1 MDRLH
6 SVADARLSGLRLVKQ
21 IRPDLQTMYI
31 KPPARRNIQQV
42 VRYADI
48 SLNTS
53 RQTILE
59 LNEEAGRQNTRHK
72 IIIMIEMGEL
82 REGIIGDDLFQF
94 YKMVLNLENI
104 DIIGLGTNLGCLFGV
119 EPTRDKLVQLSLYHQ
134 LIESSF
140 KVSLPL
146 LSGGTSITL
155 PLITQRKIPP
165 RINHFRVGEAAF
177 LGISPL
183 TGKKFRDLSDN
194 AFEYNG
200 QVLEMLEKD
209 YQPDGQIGEGQVG
222 HVPEIEEKGSSYRA
236 LVDFGLVDVQPE
248 DLTLKDRNIRFFGTT
263 SDMTV
268 YDLGENRDRAGK
280 SRYRVGSRIHFKPN
294 YIAVARLMNS
304 KYIDKV
310 II

>member
-1 MDRLH
+1 
-6 SVADARLSGLRLVKQ
+6 
-21 IRPDLQTMYI
+21 MYI
-31 KPPARRNIQQV
+31 KPPAKRNIAQIIK
-42 VRYADI
+42 YADI

-53 RQTILE
+53 YLTIKE
-59 LNEEAGRQNTRHK
+59 LNEEAGRRNKRHK

-82 REGIIGDDLFQF
+82 REGIIGDDLQKFYRKVFQ
-94 YKMVLNLENI
+94 MENI
-104 DIIGLGTNLGCLFGV
+104 EIIGLGTNLGCLFGV

-134 LIESSF
+134 LIVTSF
-140 KVSLPL
+140 QVSLPL

-155 PLITQRKIPP
+155 PLISQKKIPP
-165 RINHFRVGEAAF
+165 RINHFRIGEAAF

-200 QVLEMLEKD
+200 QILELQEKD
-209 YQPDGQIGEGQVG
+209 YQPDGKIGEGQVG
-222 HVPEIEEKGSSYRA
+222 HAPEVEEDEGSSYRA
-236 LVDFGLVDVQPE
+236 LLDFGLVDVEPE
-248 DLTLKDRNIRFFGTT
+248 DLTLKDPNIRFFGTT

-310 II
+310 IV